1 MKIQRRANI
10 VRWVA
15 RVSAVGSVG
24 LLLAFVFGEPA
35 VVSQITPTKWLGL
48 AFFPAGVCAG
58 MILGWWREGLGGVV
72 TVASLA
78 FFYSAQ
84 LATTGRLPTGWAFL
98 AFAAPG
104 LLFLLSWQLARHDGN
119 RELTG

>member
-1 MKIQRRANI
+1 MKTKGPADV

-15 RVSAVGSVG
+15 RVSTVASVG
-24 LLLAFVFGEPA
+24 LLLAFVFGEPPTA
-35 VVSQITPTKWLGL
+35 SQTTRSEWLAL

-72 TVASLA
+72 TVSSLA
-78 FFYSAQ
+78 FFYSAR
-84 LATTGRLPTGWAFL
+84 LATTGTLPTGWAFL

-104 LLFLLSWQLARHDGN
+104 LLFLLSWRLARDATHA
-119 RELTG
+119 